1 MSGTRPFLT
10 VFLVFCA
17 FARPSIAAALD
28 VAPLLARHGFAAED
42 VALVVETFAG
52 ETPTAHRADAA
63 GTPASTLKLLTAV
76 GVLERFG
83 AEHRFATRLLLR
95 GDPMRPIV
103 ILEGGG
109 DPELDLDGL
118 MRLALALRSSGVTTA
133 AGFLVDDDALPRLPV
148 VDPTMPVEDA
158 YNAGFGA
165 LNLAFNRVRVRDDG
179 AGRRWTLPPLA
190 ERWQQRY
197 EEALPIR
204 DPGLHAANVLR
215 RLTNSLGIVLPTPV
229 RGGASTADREIGRV
243 WSKTTAGLV
252 QDMLLYSNNQL
263 AEILGFAATGEAT
276 QATSAAVLLGQVVA
290 LAPDT
295 AIETIVAPN
304 HSGLTPTAAASP
316 QALVDLLRLGDERYG
331 LLAMLPVSGWSG
343 SLAGRFAD
351 EGSAMRVWAKTGSL
365 DYALAL
371 AGLIL
376 PRRGPPLLFAL
387 LIGDAQA
394 RLAYDRVRPPDGAMR
409 RAAAAWA
416 VRARD
421 LRDAIVAELLAG
433 KF

>member
-1 MSGTRPFLT
+1 MSGTRSFLAAI
-10 VFLVFCA
+10 LVFCA
-17 FARPSIAAALD
+17 FAWPDIAAALD
-28 VAPLLARHGFAAED
+28 VAPLLARHGFAAKD
-42 VALVVETFAG
+42 VALIVETFEG
-52 ETPTAHRADAA
+52 ETLAAHRADAA
-63 GTPASTLKLLTAV
+63 GIPASTLKLLTAV

-95 GDPMRPIV
+95 GEPTKPVV

-109 DPELDLDGL
+109 DPELDVDGL
-118 MRLALALRSSGVTTA
+118 MRLALAMRSTGVTTA

-158 YNAGFGA
+158 YNAGLGA
-165 LNLAFNRVRVRDDG
+165 LNLAFNRVHVREDG

-190 ERWQQRY
+190 ERWQQRHAQD
-197 EEALPIR
+197 ALPVR
-204 DPGLHAANVLR
+204 DSGLHAANVLR
-215 RLTNSLGIVLPTPV
+215 RLANSLGIVLPSPV
-229 RGGASTADREIGRV
+229 RGGASTADREIGWV

-263 AEILGFAATGEAT
+263 AEILGLVATGAAT
-276 QATSAAVLLGQVVA
+276 QATSAAELLGEVAA
-290 LAPDT
+290 LAPGT

-304 HSGLTPTAAASP
+304 HSGLTPAAAASP
-316 QALVDLLRLGDERYG
+316 RALVDLLRLGDERHG

-351 EGSAMRVWAKTGSL
+351 EGSALRVWAKTGSL

-371 AGLIL
+371 TGLIL
-376 PRRGPPLLFAL
+376 PRQSSPLLFAL
-387 LIGDAQA
+387 LIGNAQA
-394 RLAYDRVRPPDGAMR
+394 RLAHDRIQPPDAAMR

-416 VRARD
+416 VRARG
-421 LRDAIVAELLAG
+421 LRDVIVAELL
-433 KF
+433 KE

>member
-1 MSGTRPFLT
+1 MSGARAFLAAI
-10 VFLVFCA
+10 LVFCA
-17 FARPSIAAALD
+17 FARPDIAAALD

-52 ETPTAHRADAA
+52 ETPAAHRADAA

-95 GDPMRPIV
+95 GDPTRPIV

-109 DPELDLDGL
+109 DPELDVDGL
-118 MRLALALRSSGVTTA
+118 MHLALTLHSSGVTSA

-190 ERWQQRY
+190 ERWQQRDARD
-197 EEALPIR
+197 ALPVR

-215 RLTNSLGIVLPTPV
+215 RLTNSLGIVLPPPV

-276 QATSAAVLLGQVVA
+276 QATSAAALLGGVAA
-290 LAPDT
+290 LAPGT

-304 HSGLTPTAAASP
+304 HSGLTATAAASP
-316 QALVDLLRLGDERYG
+316 RALVDLLRLGDERYG
-331 LLAMLPVSGWSG
+331 FLAMLPVSGWSG

-351 EGSAMRVWAKTGSL
+351 EGSALRVWAKTGSL

-394 RLAYDRVRPPDGAMR
+394 RLAHDRMRPPNRATR

-416 VRARD
+416 VRARG

-433 KF
+433 S